1 MRLRRLQLLSLRS
14 PSVAVEGLD
23 EVNAMFDRVIANT
36 RRLVLPA
43 IDQGADEFLAAAR
56 ASCPVSQLETHT
68 GALKEG
74 LMKSQNPF
82 KEGQTLV
89 GNYAYDDKGNYI
101 AAHVELGHRAP
112 DGSHVPAQ
120 PSFWPA
126 WRLTRKRIYARIQR
140 QVTRAVREASVE

>member
-1 MRLRRLQLLSLRS
+1 MAL
-14 PSVAVEGLD
+14 EGLD
-23 EVNAMFDRVIANT
+23 EANAMFDRVIANT

-56 ASCPVSQLETHT
+56 AACPVSQLETHA

-74 LMKSQNPF
+74 LKKAENPF
-82 KEGQTLV
+82 KEGQTIV
-89 GNYAYDDKGNYI
+89 FNDAVDEKGEYI
-101 AAHVELGHRAP
+101 AAHVELGHRMP
-112 DGSHVPAQ
+112 NGGHVPAQ